1 MQTRFS
7 PEQLADPDTLTS
19 ESVVRRC
26 VHCGFCNATCPTY
39 ALLGDELDSP
49 RGRIVQIKEMLER
62 DAVPTVETVRHV
74 DRCLSCLACETT
86 CPSGVSYRRL
96 VDHARAYIEAR
107 YRRPPGERLT
117 RALLAAVLPYRRRFA
132 IAVRLGR
139 LMRPLA
145 PLVERVPGLG
155 PAAAEMLRLSAAPT
169 AAVAQPV
176 AVVDRPVR
184 RVALLEGC
192 VEPVVGGQVQAATR
206 RLLARMGCE
215 VVAVP
220 RAGCCGA
227 LSHHLGREGQALAF
241 MRANVDRW
249 SEAIDAGVEAIVVT
263 ASGCGTMLKDYG
275 HLLRSDER
283 YAERARRVA
292 ARVRDISE
300 LAAELGLPAATLED
314 APAIAYHATCSLQH
328 GQRIRDV
335 PKHLLEAA
343 GFRVSL
349 PTEAHLCCGSAGT
362 YNILQPAIARRL
374 GARKAAALDAA
385 APAAIA
391 SGNIGC
397 MAQIA
402 RFTATPVVHTV
413 ELLDW
418 ATGGPK
424 PPALDTHGDG

>member
-19 ESVVRRC
+19 EGVVRGC

-39 ALLGDELDSP
+39 VLLGDELDAP

-62 DAVPTVETVRHV
+62 DATPTAETVLHV

-96 VDHARAYIEAR
+96 VDHARAYIERR
-107 YRRPPGERLT
+107 YRRPLADRLI

-139 LMRPLA
+139 LLRPLA
-145 PLVERVPGLG
+145 PLVERVPGFG
-155 PAAAEMLRLSAAPT
+155 PAAEMLRLAAAPT
-169 AAVAQPV
+169 V
-176 AVVDRPVR
+176 AVPQSIPAADRPVR

-192 VEPVVGGQVQAATR
+192 VEPVIGGQVQAAAR
-206 RLLARMGCE
+206 RLLTRMGCE

-220 RAGCCGA
+220 GIGCCGA
-227 LSHHLGREGQALAF
+227 LPHHLGREAQALAF
-241 MRANVDRW
+241 ARANVDRW
-249 SEAIDAGVEAIVVT
+249 SAAIDSGVDAIVVT
-263 ASGCGTMLKDYG
+263 ASGCGTVLKDYG
-275 HLLRSDER
+275 HLLRGDDR
-283 YAERARRVA
+283 YAERAQRVA

-300 LAAELGLPAATLED
+300 LAAELGLPATTLED

-328 GQRIRDV
+328 GQRLRDL
-335 PKHLLEAA
+335 PQQLLEKA

-349 PTEAHLCCGSAGT
+349 PAEAHLCCGSAGT

-374 GARKAAALDAA
+374 GARKAETLDAST
-385 APAAIA
+385 PAVIA

-397 MAQIA
+397 MTQVA
-402 RFTATPVVHTV
+402 RFTTTPVVHTV

-418 ATGGPK
+418 ATGGPR
-424 PPALDTHGDG
+424 PPALDL

>member
-19 ESVVRRC
+19 EGVVRGC

-39 ALLGDELDSP
+39 VLLGDELDAP

-62 DAVPTVETVRHV
+62 DATPTAETVLHV

-96 VDHARAYIEAR
+96 VDHARAYIERR
-107 YRRPPGERLT
+107 YRRPLADRLI

-139 LMRPLA
+139 LLRPLA
-145 PLVERVPGLG
+145 PLVERVPGFG
-155 PAAAEMLRLSAAPT
+155 PAAEMLRLAAAPT
-169 AAVAQPV
+169 VAVPKAIPV
-176 AVVDRPVR
+176 ADRPVR

-192 VEPVVGGQVQAATR
+192 VEPVVGGQVQAAAR

-220 RAGCCGA
+220 GIGCCGA
-227 LSHHLGREGQALAF
+227 LPHHLGREAQALAF
-241 MRANVDRW
+241 ARANVDRW
-249 SEAIDAGVEAIVVT
+249 SAAIDAGVDAIVVT
-263 ASGCGTMLKDYG
+263 ASGCGTVLKDYG
-275 HLLRSDER
+275 HLLRGDDR
-283 YAERARRVA
+283 YAERAQRVA
-292 ARVRDISE
+292 ARVCDISE
-300 LAAELGLPAATLED
+300 LAAELGLPATTLEA
-314 APAIAYHATCSLQH
+314 APAVAYHATCSLQH
-328 GQRIRDV
+328 GQRLRDV
-335 PKHLLEAA
+335 PKQLLEEA

-349 PTEAHLCCGSAGT
+349 PAEAHLCCGSAGT

-374 GARKAAALDAA
+374 GTRKAETLDAS

-397 MAQIA
+397 MTQVA

-424 PPALDTHGDG
+424 PVALDR

>member
-19 ESVVRRC
+19 EGVVRGC

-39 ALLGDELDSP
+39 VLLGDELDAP

-62 DAVPTVETVRHV
+62 DATPTAETVLHV

-96 VDHARAYIEAR
+96 VDHARAYIERR
-107 YRRPPGERLT
+107 YRRPLADRLI

-139 LMRPLA
+139 LLRPLA

-155 PAAAEMLRLSAAPT
+155 PAAEMLRLAAAPT
-169 AAVAQPV
+169 V
-176 AVVDRPVR
+176 AVPQSIPAADRPVR

-192 VEPVVGGQVQAATR
+192 VEPVIGGQVQAAAR
-206 RLLARMGCE
+206 RLLTRMGCE

-220 RAGCCGA
+220 GIGCCGA
-227 LSHHLGREGQALAF
+227 LPHHLGREAQALAF
-241 MRANVDRW
+241 ARANVDRW
-249 SEAIDAGVEAIVVT
+249 SAAIDSGVDAIVVT
-263 ASGCGTMLKDYG
+263 ASGCGTVLKDYG
-275 HLLRSDER
+275 HLLRGDDR
-283 YAERARRVA
+283 YAERAQRVA

-300 LAAELGLPAATLED
+300 LAAELGLPATTLED

-328 GQRIRDV
+328 GQRLRDL
-335 PKHLLEAA
+335 PQQLLEKA

-349 PTEAHLCCGSAGT
+349 PAEAHLCCGSAGT

-374 GARKAAALDAA
+374 GARKAETLDAST
-385 APAAIA
+385 PAVIA

-397 MAQIA
+397 MTQVA
-402 RFTATPVVHTV
+402 RFTTTPVVHTV

-424 PPALDTHGDG
+424 PVAIKL

>member
-62 DAVPTVETVRHV
+62 DAAPTAETVRHV

-107 YRRPPGERLT
+107 YRRPLSERLI

-145 PLVERVPGLG
+145 PLVERVPGLR
-155 PAAAEMLRLSAAPT
+155 PAAEMLRLAAAPT
-169 AAVAQPV
+169 AAASQPV

-192 VEPVVGGQVQAATR
+192 VEPVVGGQVQAAAR

-215 VVAVP
+215 VVAAP
-220 RAGCCGA
+220 GIGCCGA
-227 LSHHLGREGQALAF
+227 LSHHLGREAQALAF
-241 MRANVDRW
+241 VRANVDRW
-249 SEAIDAGVEAIVVT
+249 SEAIDAGVETIVVT
-263 ASGCGTMLKDYG
+263 ASGCCTMLKDYG
-275 HLLRSDER
+275 HLLRGDAL

-300 LAAELGLPAATLED
+300 LVAEMALPAATLED

-335 PKHLLEAA
+335 PKQLLEEA

-349 PTEAHLCCGSAGT
+349 PAEAHLCCGSAGT
-362 YNILQPAIARRL
+362 YNVLQPAIARRL
-374 GARKAAALDAA
+374 GARKAEALDAS

-397 MAQIA
+397 MTQVA

-424 PPALDTHGDG
+424 PPALDR